1 MPVERI
7 IEYGEATWKMYVSVV
22 FYKKLF
28 SIVSSRTGHMPKEG
42 ENILLQEKARQGNLP
57 YRLPNIK
64 NKRLLDPHVVIVGA
78 GASAAACKV
87 DKYGKQVPLLKNIY
101 TVLGLTD
108 DLKKYG
114 FSEEQMAD
122 FEILFSDI
130 SGKNEYKDL
139 QAKLENIISDFFCEL
154 TIPDEPTYYDYL
166 VLSLTH
172 KDAIISFNWDPFLI
186 QAYRRNTCVGNLPEL
201 IFPHGNA
208 GVGLCYDC
216 KVKGYANCLCP
227 RCFKKLEKMPLL
239 YPIGKKDYYSKPI
252 IRNEWRRA
260 RDVLSRAAG
269 ITVYGYGAPVT
280 DVEAVELMKTANK
293 ISHMKDIAP
302 FTIINLP
309 KNETE
314 QRKKWAEF
322 YDVKM
327 VYYCNRFEDTML
339 WKNPRVSLETLFD
352 AILQQHPRNS
362 EKPFKK
368 FASLKELQDFVNT
381 ITEFDM
387 YFYGD

>member
-1 MPVERI
+1 
-7 IEYGEATWKMYVSVV
+7 
-22 FYKKLF
+22 
-28 SIVSSRTGHMPKEG
+28 MPKERKY
-42 ENILLQEKARQGNLP
+42 ILLQEKARQGNLP

-64 NKRLLDPHVVIVGA
+64 NKRLLDPLVVIVGA
-78 GASAAACKV
+78 GASVAACKV
-87 DKYGKQVPLLKNIY
+87 DKYGKQVPLLKNIH

-108 DLKKYG
+108 DLKEYG

-139 QAKLENIISDFFCEL
+139 QAKLENVISDFFCEL

-208 GVGLCYDC
+208 GVGVCYDC

-252 IRNEWRRA
+252 IRNEWSRA

-280 DVEAVELMKTANK
+280 DVEAVELMKTANMV
-293 ISHMKDIAP
+293 SQMKDIAP

-309 KNETE
+309 KNEIE

-327 VYYCNRFEDTML
+327 ISYCNRFEDTML
-339 WKNPRVSLETLFD
+339 WQNPRVSLETLFD
-352 AILQQHPRNS
+352 AILQQHPRSS
-362 EKPFKK
+362 EKPFEK
-368 FASLKELQDFVNT
+368 FASLKELQDFVDT

-387 YFYGD
+387 YFYGS